1 MQYMMTVFK
10 SAISPFVKKKGSAQ
24 ILAPVLPTFDEG
36 FLSNLAC
43 MEYIRLPMLSVFIPI
58 AYVGLDKNM

>member
-1 MQYMMTVFK
+1 LL
-10 SAISPFVKKKGSAQ
+10 KKKGSAQ
-24 ILAPVLPTFDEG
+24 ILAPVLLTFDEG

-58 AYVGLDKNM
+58 AYVGLDKNI

>member
-24 ILAPVLPTFDEG
+24 ILAPVLLTFG

-58 AYVGLDKNM
+58 AYVGLDNNI